1 MARKRRGDELRN
13 QELPEMGPGAV
24 QDEEIT
30 IDLME
35 LLTQILD
42 HWLLVVICAVL
53 GTAIMGVY
61 SFKIATPMYKSTSK
75 LYVVN
80 SKDSAIN
87 LSDLQIGNYLAQ
99 DYQEVF
105 HNWHVQDQ
113 VIEELDLNYSYSQL
127 NSMVSVSNPS
137 NTRILYITVTS
148 PNPEEARSIAST
160 FAKVACEFIAVKMD
174 QEQPNVFEEAR
185 LPLTPSSPNKS
196 RNLMIGFLLGA
207 MLAIAVVVIRYI
219 ADDKVR
225 TPEDIEKLLGLP
237 TLGVV
242 TEQDSFFHGRSSGKK
257 SKRTGKGG
265 KA

>member
-1 MARKRRGDELRN
+1 MARRRRGEEYDVQTPSVTGAALQEDE
-13 QELPEMGPGAV
+13 V
-24 QDEEIT
+24 T

-35 LLTQILD
+35 MLTQILD

-53 GTAIMGVY
+53 GTAVMGVY
-61 SFKIATPMYKSTSK
+61 SFRLATPLYKSTAK

-105 HNWHVQDQ
+105 HNWHVQDR
-113 VIEELDLNYSYSQL
+113 VIEELDLHYTYSQL
-127 NSMVSVSNPS
+127 NGMVSVTNPS

-148 PNPEEARSIAST
+148 PDPREAQDIAGT

-174 QEQPNVFEEAR
+174 QEQPNVFEEPR
-185 LPLTPSSPNKS
+185 LPTSPSSPNKS

-207 MLAIAVVVIRYI
+207 LLAIAVIVIRYV
-219 ADDKVR
+219 ADDKIR

-242 TEQDSFFHGRSSGKK
+242 TEQESFFHGAGQTKGRKKGK
-257 SKRTGKGG
+257 KGG

>member
-13 QELPEMGPGAV
+13 QELPEMGQGAV